1 MKKCPYCAE
10 EIQDEA
16 VKCRHC
22 GSDLRPSADAPG
34 SAQTQPPMAPAAW
47 TPPPPQQPQAYAP
60 VPVVQQTRTNGF
72 AVASLV
78 LGIVWLYGVGSILAL
93 VFGYV
98 GKSQIDQSGGQQ
110 TGRGLAIAGIVL
122 GWVGV
127 AGVIIVIVVLA
138 AAVNTNTNF

>member
-10 EIQDEA
+10 DIQDEA
-16 VKCRHC
+16 IKCRHC
-22 GSDLRPSADAPG
+22 GSDLTRSADAPG
-34 SAQTQPPMAPAAW
+34 PVQGPTPASW
-47 TPPPPQQPQAYAP
+47 TPPIPQQPQTYAP
-60 VPVVQQTRTNGF
+60 GPVVQQTRTNGL

-78 LGIVWLYGVGSILAL
+78 LGIVWLYGVGSVLAL
-93 VFGYV
+93 VFGYI

-127 AGVIIVIVVLA
+127 AGVVILIIALA

>member
-1 MKKCPYCAE
+1 MRKCPYCAE

-16 VKCRHC
+16 IKCRHC
-22 GSDLRPSADAPG
+22 GSDLRPSAEALG
-34 SAQTQPPMAPAAW
+34 TAQMPTPTPAAW
-47 TPPPPQQPQAYAP
+47 TPPPPEQPQAYAP
-60 VPVVQQTRTNGF
+60 APVVQQTRTNGF

-93 VFGYV
+93 VFGYI

-127 AGVIIVIVVLA
+127 AGVVILIIAIA
-138 AAVNTNTNF
+138 SAFNTNANF